1 MHMVPLRAKLMFMYY
16 NILDG
21 DLCLKPVI
29 FLYSK
34 ISLFCKGDMRSYFLV
49 H

>member
-1 MHMVPLRAKLMFMYY
+1 MHMVPLRGKLMFMYY
-16 NILDG
+16 NVLDG

-29 FLYSK
+29 FLCSK
-34 ISLFCKGDMRSYFLV
+34 ISLFCKGAVISFV